1 MGFYNIDRVFHLV
14 FLIILLSFN
23 SKLSYSEVNK
33 TKSVFFH
40 GQNYYISIPNGYCDI
55 SDTATGKILSNHIKA
70 AQKNIKIKTPEVKLI
85 FANCDYILGN
95 IYPWGYVGMLIKE
108 QNFSQKLYN
117 EVVSKLFSNKN
128 LMQDLSEITNK
139 ALDKSMNTLYGENRA
154 NSDTIQKPEIIYK
167 DNFSVIFRSFNSG
180 NFAGEFIKEVVVGS
194 STVLRE
200 SIINTYITN
209 EFGKEPNSFYLA
221 GSLIENSK
229 INYNLS
235 LD

>member
-85 FANCDYILGN
+85 FANLG
-95 IYPWGYVGMLIKE
+95 
-108 QNFSQKLYN
+108 
-117 EVVSKLFSNKN
+117 
-128 LMQDLSEITNK
+128 
-139 ALDKSMNTLYGENRA
+139 
-154 NSDTIQKPEIIYK
+154 
-167 DNFSVIFRSFNSG
+167 
-180 NFAGEFIKEVVVGS
+180 
-194 STVLRE
+194 
-200 SIINTYITN
+200 
-209 EFGKEPNSFYLA
+209 
-221 GSLIENSK
+221 
-229 INYNLS
+229 
-235 LD
+235 

>member
-33 TKSVFFH
+33 TISVFFH

-117 EVVSKLFSNKN
+117 EVVSKLFSNK
-128 LMQDLSEITNK
+128 K
-139 ALDKSMNTLYGENRA
+139 FYNR
-154 NSDTIQKPEIIYK
+154 
-167 DNFSVIFRSFNSG
+167 
-180 NFAGEFIKEVVVGS
+180 
-194 STVLRE
+194 
-200 SIINTYITN
+200 SI
-209 EFGKEPNSFYLA
+209 
-221 GSLIENSK
+221 
-229 INYNLS
+229 
-235 LD
+235 